1 MPASCTSTRTTSA
14 STRSDTRNA
23 AAGWVM
29 ALVASSETTMRRSA
43 AIERRSTAVAAWSTK
58 ARAAATAGS
67 TGRNTG
73 AHSGLSGGAV
83 PPVVEAGHRDLVMRG
98 AHVVDR
104 AQRRCVEAAAAV
116 ATDETEAVLGREPV
130 PQILERDGARDVA
143 LLPQQADHLAEGEQ
157 RAVGG
162 SLPLDQ
168 GPDGLREEKAVRH
181 STVEQARQ
189 RRRRVE

>member
-23 AAGWVM
+23 DAVCVM

-58 ARAAATAGS
+58 ARAAGRGGCHRGKTAGGGGVVEE
-67 TGRNTG
+67 GRG
-73 AHSGLSGGAV
+73 GGGGGDHRQEPRRQLGRPGGAV
-83 PPVVEAGHRDLVMRG
+83 PAVVEAGHRDLVMRG

-116 ATDETEAVLGREPV
+116 ATDET
-130 PQILERDGARDVA
+130 
-143 LLPQQADHLAEGEQ
+143 
-157 RAVGG
+157 
-162 SLPLDQ
+162 
-168 GPDGLREEKAVRH
+168 
-181 STVEQARQ
+181 
-189 RRRRVE
+189 